1 MNDLGDEGSG
11 LDSSSCARPNRTR
24 DIAPIDMAARSY
36 GSGAA
41 MSTTPRN
48 ARIQSNS
55 EIMTAATLDQYW

>member
-1 MNDLGDEGSG
+1 
-11 LDSSSCARPNRTR
+11 
-24 DIAPIDMAARSY
+24 MAARSY